1 MRGGENTRQRVAV
14 FALAIGLAAS
24 AGCAIVS
31 RVRLPVPKAY
41 LDASEMAGWDI
52 VVADDAIASEKYA
65 AEEFQRFFG
74 QATGLDLPVR
84 NNAETAAGHVYIGP
98 GEAFERSGCAFRT
111 DRMGEEELR
120 IVVKRDRIA
129 IAGGR
134 PRGTLYGVYQ
144 FLEDSVGVRFL
155 TPDHT
160 YVPDA
165 DELKIPC
172 GRFAYR
178 PPFSFRWSYYRQNT
192 EHPEFAARLRV
203 NTVTPDE
210 KFGGKTRQNL
220 INHSLYRQ
228 LPVSKYGE
236 THPEYFALV
245 RGERKLDVGG
255 GGPEPCVTNPEVIEI
270 VAEAVIREL
279 DANPTLQNV
288 SVSQNDN
295 AEYCR
300 CPRCEEINRREGT
313 PMGAHLMF
321 VNAVAERVEKK
332 YPNVKIGT
340 LAYWYT
346 RKAPKTVRP
355 RHNVQI
361 QLCSIECCTL
371 HPIDDPDCA
380 RNRNFCR
387 DMREWAR
394 ICDDIWIWNYN
405 TNFRSYDL
413 PFPNLRSIGPNVRY
427 FLENNA
433 KGLFMQANGN
443 GKTGELCDLRNYI
456 ISRVIWN
463 PELDAAE
470 LLEEFV
476 RLHYGKA
483 ARPMLDYIN
492 MLHDNAD
499 QSGLHPGCFPRPEE
513 VGLNPEIARKAFEYF
528 EQALALAEDDD
539 VRERVEKASICAY
552 KAMIEAGGYLQYR
565 DGALCVSDLPKK
577 YDGLIDRYIALCNKY
592 DMTHAAETASA
603 SDYFKLITGAGA
615 GVPAVRC
622 ESPVWNMTV
631 VPSANAQVVELT
643 HKPTG
648 RNLFRAL
655 TQCGLYIRSGT
666 FEEEG
671 EVGYDHRSP
680 FEFSAATPQ
689 TPRSVTMTKT
699 LPDGSTIVRTIGLDM
714 DNPGKIVC
722 ETVINHQGAEPKE
735 YQIKVHPEFDAATR
749 SGNADILTGYVLDD
763 GRWTRFNDE
772 WDMYE
777 GPNDELLTSA
787 HDGAFAFFNHKAG
800 FGMAI
805 IYEPTLVDYPRFW
818 WNPNWS
824 QVNLEL
830 FTKKVTLGK
839 GDSFSFQY
847 AFEHLSQP
855 PGS

>member
-1 MRGGENTRQRVAV
+1 MNSPE
-14 FALAIGLAAS
+14 
-24 AGCAIVS
+24 
-31 RVRLPVPKAY
+31 
-41 LDASEMAGWDI
+41 
-52 VVADDAIASEKYA
+52 
-65 AEEFQRFFG
+65 
-74 QATGLDLPVR
+74 
-84 NNAETAAGHVYIGP
+84 
-98 GEAFERSGCAFRT
+98 
-111 DRMGEEELR
+111 
-120 IVVKRDRIA
+120 
-129 IAGGR
+129 
-134 PRGTLYGVYQ
+134 
-144 FLEDSVGVRFL
+144 FLENSVGVRFL
-155 TPDHT
+155 TPEHT
-160 YVPDA
+160 YVPEA
-165 DELKIPC
+165 GGLMIPC
-172 GRFAYR
+172 GRYTYS

-192 EHPEFAARLRV
+192 ERPEFAARLRV

-236 THPEYFALV
+236 THPEYFALI
-245 RGERKLDVGG
+245 RGEPKLDVGG

-270 VAEAVIREL
+270 VADAVVREL
-279 DANPTLQNV
+279 DANPTLRNI

-380 RNRNFCR
+380 RNRSFCR
-387 DMREWAR
+387 DMREWGA

-427 FLENNA
+427 FLENNV
-433 KGLFMQANGN
+433 KGVFMQANGN
-443 GKTGELCDLRNYI
+443 GTTGELCDLRNYI

-476 RLHYGKA
+476 RLHYGNA
-483 ARPMLDYIN
+483 APPILDYIN

-513 VGLNPEIARKAFEYF
+513 VGLNPETARKAFNYF
-528 EQALALAEDDD
+528 EDALALAENDE
-539 VRERVEKASICAY
+539 VRARVEKASICAC
-552 KAMIEAGGYLQYR
+552 KAMIEAGGYLEYR
-565 DGALCVSDLPKK
+565 DGALRAADLPTK
-577 YDGLIDRYIALCNKY
+577 YSGLIDRYIALCKKY
-592 DMTHAAETASA
+592 DMTHAAERMAA
-603 SDYFKLITGAGA
+603 ADYFKVIKAAGA
-615 GVPAVRC
+615 GVPAVRV
-622 ESPVWNMTV
+622 ENSVWSMVV
-631 VPSANAQVVELT
+631 VPSANGKVVELI

-655 TQCGLYIRSGT
+655 SQCGLYVRSGT

-671 EVGYDHRSP
+671 EVGYDHSSP
-680 FEFSAATPQ
+680 LEFAATTPQ
-689 TPRSVTMTKT
+689 RRGSITMTKT
-699 LPDGSTIVRTIGLDM
+699 LPDGSTIVRTIELGQEGPD
-714 DNPGKIVC
+714 KILC
-722 ETVINHQGAEPKE
+722 RTAINHQGAEPNE
-735 YQIKVHPEFDAATR
+735 YQIKVHPEFDVATR
-749 SGNADILTGYVLDD
+749 SGSPDVLTGYVLDD
-763 GRWTRFNDE
+763 GQWVRFNDE

-787 HDGAFAFFNHKAG
+787 RGGAFAFFNHKAG
-800 FGMAI
+800 FGMVI
-805 IYEPTLVDYPRFW
+805 TYQPTQVEYPRFW
-818 WNPNWS
+818 WNPDWS

-830 FTKKVTLGK
+830 FTKKVTLEK
-839 GDSFSFQY
+839 GDSFSFHY
-847 AFEHLSQP
+847 AFEHLSEP
-855 PGS
+855 PGASIAGG